1 MSATP
6 SVLLADDEPA
16 LLDLYATWLD
26 DEDVDV
32 VRANCGAAALAR
44 CDETDVDAAILDR
57 HMPRVSG
64 DEVLDVLCRRDRT
77 PRVAFVT
84 AATPDVRIVDLDI
97 DAYLTKPV
105 ARAEFVA
112 LVRSL
117 VERERL
123 PDPVGRY
130 ASELSKRAALLESKS
145 RSVLQSDPTYVSFE
159 AELSRLARRVDRR
172 LDDPYLERV
181 LPDGGRA
188 GTSPGPTA

>member
-1 MSATP
+1 
-6 SVLLADDEPA
+6 
-16 LLDLYATWLD
+16 
-26 DEDVDV
+26 
-32 VRANCGAAALAR
+32 
-44 CDETDVDAAILDR
+44 
-57 HMPRVSG
+57 
-64 DEVLDVLCRRDRT
+64 
-77 PRVAFVT
+77 VT

-105 ARAEFVA
+105 ARTEFVA

-117 VERERL
+117 VERDRL

-130 ASELSKRAALLESKS
+130 VSELSKRAALLESKS

-172 LDDPYLERV
+172 PDDPYLERV